1 MGIKNILNLLALGAM
16 WGASYL
22 FIRLAIQDFGP
33 ILIAELRLL
42 IASIIIFLFLIS
54 NVKRRQNIDISY
66 EEWAPIILIGI
77 FNSALPFCL
86 IAFAMQNLTAGMG
99 SILNA
104 TAPIWGGLVAFVW
117 LKVPLSVWR
126 MIGLVMGVLG
136 VAVLVGNHSLFG
148 FSGVGVEVLAIL
160 AATLSYGASA
170 SYIKKL
176 GSKLAPLKMTFGSM
190 LSGAVFLMPLAYY
203 CWPVAPIFLS
213 SWMAVIGLGAIS
225 TAYAYVLYFKLIEE
239 IGPAQAIASTF
250 LIPVFGM
257 LFGELFLQEETSLR
271 MIVGACIIL
280 IGTALSIGFIRPDLL
295 LKRFKKS

>member
-1 MGIKNILNLLALGAM
+1 MSPWRRLPLLPGPGCSAEKTPGGSRNGHLHDSGGRGGNGGNAGNTYGGPCVGDINYTGSGGTLN
-16 WGASYL
+16 
-22 FIRLAIQDFGP
+22 
-33 ILIAELRLL
+33 
-42 IASIIIFLFLIS
+42 
-54 NVKRRQNIDISY
+54 
-66 EEWAPIILIGI
+66 
-77 FNSALPFCL
+77 
-86 IAFAMQNLTAGMG
+86 
-99 SILNA
+99 
-104 TAPIWGGLVAFVW
+104 
-117 LKVPLSVWR
+117 SVV
-126 MIGLVMGVLG
+126 GNG
-136 VAVLVGNHSLFG
+136 VAFG